1 VRSDGPATRGTTA
14 RRIVLLGAPG
24 SGKSTQA
31 ARLAAYLEVP
41 HIALGDLLRAAVAR
55 RTSLGRRA
63 STYMDRG
70 RLVPDELVRDVL
82 AEQITPEVGRDGYVL
97 DGYPRT
103 SEQAEATEA
112 MGGSPDAVVHL
123 GVSVQEAVRR
133 LAGRRYCPQG
143 HVYHVDDAPSR
154 LGTRCDLDGSPLV
167 VRPDDREEVVLD
179 RLALYQRRVA
189 PLLSRY
195 SREGLLLEV
204 DGTGDAEQV
213 AARLLEELV
222 AAFPAR

>member
-1 VRSDGPATRGTTA
+1 VRSDGPAARGTTA

-31 ARLAAYLEVP
+31 ARLAASLGVA

-55 RTSLGRRA
+55 RTPLGREA
-63 STYMDRG
+63 SAYMDRG

-82 AEQITPEVGRDGYVL
+82 AERITPEVGRDGYVL

-103 SEQAEATEA
+103 AEQAEATEA
-112 MGGSPDAVVHL
+112 MGGTPDAVVHL
-123 GVSVQEAVRR
+123 WVSDQEAVRR
-133 LAGRRYCPQG
+133 LAGRRYCPEG

-154 LGTRCDLDGSPLV
+154 FGTRCELDGSPLV

-189 PLLSRY
+189 PLIQRY
-195 SREGLLLEV
+195 SREGLLVEV
-204 DGTGDAEQV
+204 NATGDTEHV
-213 AARLLEELV
+213 AARVLEEME
-222 AAFPAR
+222 AATPDE